1 MLQIYDHPGGRLSRL
16 SRLSRQSGINFE
28 VRDGGSVQHLISLKG
43 QWLGGSQAEVDR
55 GGFRPEVDIKVWY
68 EKQERSLLDTAASN
82 LRLTVGEDLVEQGIQ
97 LHCTATIGQI

>member
-1 MLQIYDHPGGRLSRL
+1 M
-16 SRLSRQSGINFE
+16 
-28 VRDGGSVQHLISLKG
+28 
-43 QWLGGSQAEVDR
+43 
-55 GGFRPEVDIKVWY
+55 DIKVWY